1 MSDGTDPNEIDET
14 YFGLSKKQL
23 IFEVARGSYAIGIG
37 TAVTT
42 ILVLG
47 VYVIGI
53 ELPEVVLFTSF
64 LIGFGF
70 LPVALYLY
78 DRYHERDLVIADL
91 GHAMVRPAALLYRI
105 LRNP

>member
-42 ILVLG
+42 VLILG
-47 VYVIGI
+47 VYGIGI

-64 LIGFGF
+64 LIGFGL
-70 LPVALYLY
+70 LPIALYLY
-78 DRYHERDLVIADL
+78 DRYHKRDLVIADL